1 MNTGDSLSAYLA
13 RIGHAGC
20 RKPTL
25 AVLRDIH
32 ALHPAA
38 IAFEGLDPFLGRP
51 VDLDPSSIQARLVH
65 GRGGGSSSWETIMA
79 VDEPIRRLN
88 RELSR
93 HSLGPVTTIFNQ
105 IVASLASGLQ
115 SLATWLRDTARDR
128 PLITLLLAFQA
139 GYAVARLGRRNARR

>member
-1 MNTGDSLSAYLA
+1 
-13 RIGHAGC
+13 
-20 RKPTL
+20 
-25 AVLRDIH
+25 
-32 ALHPAA
+32 
-38 IAFEGLDPFLGRP
+38 
-51 VDLDPSSIQARLVH
+51 
-65 GRGGGSSSWETIMA
+65 MA

-128 PLITLLLAFQA
+128 PLITLLLAFQT
-139 GYAVARLGRRNARR
+139 GYAIARIGRRNARR